1 MSQRPFKILGI
12 EHVGVAVESMEDIS
26 SIFSDVLGLEFSG
39 SEEVAEQQVI
49 TDIYQVD
56 NSKLEFLKATSKD
69 SPIARFIDKK
79 GTGMHHIAFLVDHLQ
94 PALQCHQAHS
104 GWWEY
109 RVRPAPKPRTGDP
122 VRVRLGKWHPR
133 RSTRPTLPNLLP
145 NLRPHHPAPHG
156 NRPGT
161 GPGGKIG
168 R

>member
-39 SEEVAEQQVI
+39 SEEVADQQVI

-56 NSKLEFLKATSKD
+56 NSKLEFLQATSTD

-94 PALQCHQAHS
+94 PALDYLKDQGVHLID
-104 GWWEY
+104 E
-109 RVRPAPKPRTGDP
+109 KPRIGAEGLSIAFLHPKSTGGIL
-122 VRVRLGKWHPR
+122 VELCEK
-133 RSTRPTLPNLLP
+133 
-145 NLRPHHPAPHG
+145 
-156 NRPGT
+156 
-161 GPGGKIG
+161 K
-168 R
+168 